1 MITVPVHDIKSED
14 ELQFIESL
22 GMLEQQ
28 QKVKQKHN
36 LHTLTSK
43 ANTERVHFVLLCFSY
58 L

>member
-28 QKVKQKHN
+28 QKVK
-36 LHTLTSK
+36 
-43 ANTERVHFVLLCFSY
+43 
-58 L
+58 